1 MLAITLDN
9 REEIENE
16 YMALLLNKNELFD
29 VTQIRPQY
37 LSNSK
42 NQKLFEYCKECY
54 EEYKVVSPMKIYE
67 KHKDINFEWMMDLMI
82 NTFYYNNAWKEQLKV
97 CEESIVRFYKED
109 LVKVMNEKLER
120 KQISYDGFI
129 QKMRQLDDIELIRGS
144 NTVDKEELLTN
155 INIENI
161 EIRLNKFNKLNNFLK
176 LVQGDFL
183 IIGATTGA
191 GKSGFMLNL
200 MIDLMER
207 YQCIYFNMEMSKS
220 TIYKRLISIEANIK
234 IDDILNP
241 QSEYQRQLIEKAID
255 KIENAGI
262 VIEHKAN
269 DIKQIK
275 NLLIKMKDKNR
286 HTILFIDHLGLTRAD
301 NTKSL
306 YEQATEVAK
315 QLRQMC
321 LEYDCTIISASQ
333 LNRGAYQSERPSL
346 AMLKDSGELENSAS
360 KVILLYRDEKDK
372 NNITS
377 VNQMNVEIVKNRD
390 GVTGYVE
397 MEYDKT
403 KQIFN
408 EVNNYDNRNGY

>member
-1 MLAITLDN
+1 MLAVHRDN
-9 REEIENE
+9 REELENE
-16 YMALLLNKNELFD
+16 FLALLLNKNELFGI
-29 VTQIRPQY
+29 TQIRPQY
-37 LSNSK
+37 LKEKSNAK
-42 NQKLFEYCKECY
+42 IFEYCKECY
-54 EEYKVVSPMKIYE
+54 EEYQVVNPVKICE
-67 KHKDINFEWMMDLMI
+67 KHKDMDFIKFGDLLTETLYL
-82 NTFYYNNAWKEQLKV
+82 NQAWKEQLKV
-97 CEESIVRFYKED
+97 CEESIVKFYKED
-109 LVKVMNEKLER
+109 IVNAMNEKLAR
-120 KQISYDGFI
+120 KEISYDLFMK
-129 QKMRQLDDIELIRGS
+129 KMKELDDIELIRGA
-144 NTVDKEELLTN
+144 NTINREELITN
-155 INIENI
+155 INTENV

-176 LVQGDFL
+176 LVQGDFV

-200 MIDLMER
+200 MNDLMER

-241 QSEYQRQLIEKAID
+241 QSEYQRQLIEKTVD
-255 KIENAGI
+255 KIENTRI

-275 NLLIKMKDKNR
+275 NLLVKMKDKNR

-360 KVILLYRDEKDK
+360 KVILLYRDENDK
-372 NNITS
+372 TNITPI
-377 VNQMNVEIVKNRD
+377 NRMNIDIVKNRD

-403 KQIFN
+403 KQVFS
-408 EVNNYDNRNGY
+408 EVNKYDNRNGY